1 MKYVP
6 HLTLVTLLST
16 SVAIAGGTHDNPK
29 FAVGEP
35 ATGIP
40 DRIVQVSMHD
50 TMRFKF
56 GPGLESLRDG
66 EVVKFVLSN
75 KGSIVHEFSIGNAD
89 EQKKHAAMMS
99 QMTTMKHKDA
109 NATFLDPGKTTSL
122 TWRFK
127 GKDTVVFAC
136 NIPGHFEAGMR
147 NDVALND
154 SNSSS

>member
-35 ATGIP
+35 ATVTP
-40 DRIVQVSMHD
+40 DRIINVTMHD

-56 GPGLESLRDG
+56 SPSLESLRDG
-66 EVVKFVLSN
+66 EVVEFMVSN
-75 KGSIVHEFSIGNAD
+75 QGSIVHEFSIGNAI
-89 EQKKHAAMMS
+89 EQKEHAMMMS
-99 QMTTMKHKDA
+99 KMTSMKHKDA
-109 NATFLDPGKTTSL
+109 NAIFLDPGKSTSL
-122 TWRFK
+122 TWLFK
-127 GKDTVVFAC
+127 GNDTVVFAC